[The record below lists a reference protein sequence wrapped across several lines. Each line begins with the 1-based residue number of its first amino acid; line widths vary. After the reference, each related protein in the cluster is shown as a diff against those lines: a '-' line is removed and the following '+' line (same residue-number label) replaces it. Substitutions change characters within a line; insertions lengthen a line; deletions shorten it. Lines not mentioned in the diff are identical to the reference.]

1 MEAGASLL
9 FLEPETG
16 FGFLE
21 EEAESRRAAL
31 AASSIGSELPDGRMP
46 TTCNVSDHRA
56 LCS

>member
-1 MEAGASLL
+1 ML